1 LHFFLYIDPGLGS
14 MLLQAAVAGIA
25 AVGIFLVSFR
35 NRIAAWFK
43 KRKQIKN
50 EPGTGSPDLKD
61 DNK

>member
-1 LHFFLYIDPGLGS
+1 